1 MELTTCSA
9 LCNLPT
15 VWAEK
20 SSPDG
25 PFSSR
30 PFPLQPYAAD
40 WSGPFLFLGEVFPE
54 RKQHEKPLTDCTV
67 RRRHSPLHW
76 ERLCFQ
82 RPCPPHHGNLGGFY
96 GGCHLDLFPCHLV
109 SWHVSRTLGALCR
122 KNRPPKKWPHGRL
135 FSSERA
141 FWVRRMPFPSE
152 AFPSSISFM
161 GALAALVLAQA
172 TSHPYQPW

>member
-40 WSGPFLFLGEVFPE
+40 WSGPFLFLGEVLPE

-67 RRRHSPLHW
+67 RRRHSPLNW

-109 SWHVSRTLGALCR
+109 LLSRFPVGSSARINAGSFISALPMDTLCC
-122 KNRPPKKWPHGRL
+122 
-135 FSSERA
+135 
-141 FWVRRMPFPSE
+141 
-152 AFPSSISFM
+152 
-161 GALAALVLAQA
+161 
-172 TSHPYQPW
+172 